1 VGPSPFHE
9 LFGAMADY
17 QPFAAVVALTTV
29 VVGAAVVGGVDALQP
44 FAALAPL
51 EAAPIPI
58 AVTATTARPAA
69 NRAARFGPHDVPFFD
84 AFILMSFG
92 C

>member
-1 VGPSPFHE
+1 MGPSLFHE

-17 QPFAAVVALTTV
+17 QPFAAVLTGATV
-29 VVGAAVVGGVDALQP
+29 VVGVAVVVGFDTFQP

-51 EAAPIPI
+51 EATPIPI
-58 AVTATTARPAA
+58 AVMATTARPAA

-84 AFILMSFG
+84 AFILMSLVW
-92 C
+92 